1 MTIVCWI
8 VSGFCSVFLE
18 SCHRKLAFFSMVLPI
33 GSHLHEEN
41 HLQQSPVLIQSLRV
55 PLPMAKMAL
64 I

>member
-8 VSGFCSVFLE
+8 VSGFSSVFFGIMPQE
-18 SCHRKLAFFSMVLPI
+18 I
-33 GSHLHEEN
+33 GIFQYCAVESHLHEEN
-41 HLQQSPVLIQSLRV
+41 HLQQSPVLIQSLPV